1 MIRLAAEQ
9 KTIIKD
15 QFTELSK
22 QLDTLRENE
31 NFYEKDIEDLKKK
44 CIHLKKLLNPVDIN
58 ITTTDISPSL
68 AQAVTLRQTE
78 EKPVETP
85 SFVETLSFME
95 NPVKYNKLYKQIKI
109 PHTGVVH
116 MANGFALLRS
126 GDNITMIDLNTDSL
140 QSICVENSWCLISC

>member
-1 MIRLAAEQ
+1 MICLAAKQ
-9 KTIIKD
+9 KTSIKD

-58 ITTTDISPSL
+58 ITTTNISPSL

-78 EKPVETP
+78 EKPV
-85 SFVETLSFME
+85 FF
-95 NPVKYNKLYKQIKI
+95 
-109 PHTGVVH
+109 
-116 MANGFALLRS
+116 F
-126 GDNITMIDLNTDSL
+126 
-140 QSICVENSWCLISC
+140 